1 MLVNSAV
8 LAAISAKRSKISEIL
23 WLSVDSILLTSYL
36 PDISE
41 CYIESGLC
49 NSFKY
54 QNAYNLSGLLLAYI
68 MAEAL
73 AVWSD
78 IDTLIVCILNY

>member
-23 WLSVDSILLTSYL
+23 WFSVDSILLTSHL

-41 CYIESGLC
+41 CYIESGLR

-54 QNAYNLSGLLLAYI
+54 
-68 MAEAL
+68 
-73 AVWSD
+73 
-78 IDTLIVCILNY
+78 

>member
-1 MLVNSAV
+1 MG
-8 LAAISAKRSKISEIL
+8 
-23 WLSVDSILLTSYL
+23 D
-36 PDISE
+36 
-41 CYIESGLC
+41 CIESGLC

-78 IDTLIVCILNY
+78 IDTLNVCILNY

>member
-1 MLVNSAV
+1 MGLLVNSAV

-41 CYIESGLC
+41 CYIESGFR

-54 QNAYNLSGLLLAYI
+54 
-68 MAEAL
+68 
-73 AVWSD
+73 
-78 IDTLIVCILNY
+78 

>member
-1 MLVNSAV
+1 ACV
-8 LAAISAKRSKISEIL
+8 LPENPASYRVVRTKSYLFNKAAKRSKISEIL

-41 CYIESGLC
+41 CYIESGLR

-54 QNAYNLSGLLLAYI
+54 
-68 MAEAL
+68 
-73 AVWSD
+73 
-78 IDTLIVCILNY
+78 